1 MLEMWVCKFWHFALI
16 IFNFICFAFTG
27 QTSPPAPSKASY
39 NVDYNAKKSKTS
51 PRKSPGPPVIV
62 TVEVE
67 SPAPLAK
74 EEDDFDPT
82 KLKRTKKGQ
91 SPPVPEMAA
100 SNDLIFGN
108 TLKTLRQR
116 SEKNPED
123 DLEGSN
129 SLETENSGN
138 NERCSWIMEFFF

>member
-1 MLEMWVCKFWHFALI
+1 
-16 IFNFICFAFTG
+16 
-27 QTSPPAPSKASY
+27 
-39 NVDYNAKKSKTS
+39 
-51 PRKSPGPPVIV
+51 
-62 TVEVE
+62 
-67 SPAPLAK
+67 
-74 EEDDFDPT
+74 
-82 KLKRTKKGQ
+82 
-91 SPPVPEMAA
+91 MAA

-138 NERCSWIMEFFF
+138 NEKCA

>member
-1 MLEMWVCKFWHFALI
+1 MSSQILTLTLLKSFSILF
-16 IFNFICFAFTG
+16 FAFKG

-138 NERCSWIMEFFF
+138 NEKCA

>member
-1 MLEMWVCKFWHFALI
+1 M
-16 IFNFICFAFTG
+16 
-27 QTSPPAPSKASY
+27 P
-39 NVDYNAKKSKTS
+39 
-51 PRKSPGPPVIV
+51 
-62 TVEVE
+62 EV
-67 SPAPLAK
+67 A
-74 EEDDFDPT
+74 T
-82 KLKRTKKGQ
+82 
-91 SPPVPEMAA
+91 

-138 NERCSWIMEFFF
+138 NEKCA